1 MKCRARGKTQE
12 VTPKA
17 RCRSASTTQGGKG
30 PARLSNPGKLAAKSG
45 QGNNSQPQKK
55 VEKTL
60 ADIHWTSASP
70 LHIQLQ
76 KLSQNRDQS
85 VRHWPGQC
93 GGNWAVLGDAGSLS
107 LTSDTPPQVGLSLRP
122 LQAQSTIQEYSVQ
135 VSGVKNRRHSV
146 Y

>member
-1 MKCRARGKTQE
+1 MPSMWKDTGGNTKGEVQKHLCNPRRERAG
-12 VTPKA
+12 TPLKPRETCSKVRA
-17 RCRSASTTQGGKG
+17 GEQQSA
-30 PARLSNPGKLAAKSG
+30 P
-45 QGNNSQPQKK
+45 KK

-60 ADIHWTSASP
+60 ADIHWTSARP

-135 VSGVKNRRHSV
+135 VSGVKNRRHYV